1 MAARSSRAGVRM
13 KTRRGVEAFITVRLG
28 ILTKPGM
35 QKSEAE
41 KFSCCLN
48 LGTML
53 LRSLQFPKHSEHHSS
68 GGEAD
73 REDTWKVQGPL
84 FPLIVSHA
92 RLPAGTPCS
101 EMRGE
106 A

>member
-1 MAARSSRAGVRM
+1 MAARSSRARVRM
-13 KTRRGVEAFITVRLG
+13 KTQRGVEAFITVRLG

-53 LRSLQFPKHSEHHSS
+53 LRSLSS
-68 GGEAD
+68 FQN
-73 REDTWKVQGPL
+73 TLSTIPL
-84 FPLIVSHA
+84 EVRLTERTHGRYRALSFPL
-92 RLPAGTPCS
+92 
-101 EMRGE
+101 
-106 A
+106 